1 MPYDTRIS
9 PAPTSRVTVMCAVG
23 VPRSQA
29 QDLLRSALLQLCIPA
44 RTPPTAATDTTS
56 APAAEADAA
65 QTAPTA
71 EAAAC
76 GPPVQLPADV
86 VTALAAS
93 FTSTLLQHYN
103 LWSFVF
109 TQEQQHVQHQHHLM
123 VS

>member
-1 MPYDTRIS
+1 
-9 PAPTSRVTVMCAVG
+9 
-23 VPRSQA
+23 
-29 QDLLRSALLQLCIPA
+29 
-44 RTPPTAATDTTS
+44 
-56 APAAEADAA
+56 
-65 QTAPTA
+65 
-71 EAAAC
+71 
-76 GPPVQLPADV
+76 VQLPADV